1 MNAWQLFIKGG
12 PVMWPILL
20 CSLMSLALFLDR
32 ISYFSSIATDIYL
45 LKSKI
50 FELLKQNKVKDAVVL
65 CEQNPSP
72 VAKILKAGIVNYGS
86 RREQIKEAM
95 EDASHFEIPLLEKNL
110 PMLSTVSHIAPLLGL
125 LGTVTGMASSFYM
138 IQLRSAAM
146 NPVVPG
152 DIAGGIWQ
160 SLLTTVFGL
169 IVAIPTL
176 LAYNYCVSRVN
187 IFVLDMERAA
197 TELVHLLSQL
207 SESNVQ

>member
-20 CSLMSLALFLDR
+20 CSLVSLTLFFDR
-32 ISYFSSIATDIYL
+32 ISYFSSISTDIYF
-45 LKSKI
+45 LKSRI

-65 CEQNPSP
+65 CEQNSSP

-86 RREQIKEAM
+86 HRDQIKEAM
-95 EDASHFEIPLLEKNL
+95 QDASHFEIPLLERNL
-110 PMLSTVSHIAPLLGL
+110 PMLSTLSHIVPLLGL

-138 IQLRSAAM
+138 IQVRSAAM

-160 SLLTTVFGL
+160 ALLTTVFGL
-169 IVAIPTL
+169 IVAIPTV

-187 IFVLDMERAA
+187 VFVLDMERAA
-197 TELVHLLSQL
+197 TELIQLLSQL
-207 SESNVQ
+207 SESNAQ